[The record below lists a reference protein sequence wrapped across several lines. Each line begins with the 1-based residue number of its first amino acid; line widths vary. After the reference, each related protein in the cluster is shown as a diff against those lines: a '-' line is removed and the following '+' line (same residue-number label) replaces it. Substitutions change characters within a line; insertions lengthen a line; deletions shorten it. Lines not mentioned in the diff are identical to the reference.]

1 MSNEAKT
8 KARVLKGITG
18 RIIGERRDAYWMD
31 YSSGKD
37 DIYICIPAAEA
48 REFFERAKF
57 VAGLV
62 PACTVEDETAQ
73 AEFMARCDKYLATLP
88 KNREPDAA

>member
-57 VAGLV
+57 VAGLAAV
-62 PACTVEDETAQ
+62 CTDEDAAAQ
-73 AEFMARCDKYLATLP
+73 AEFIARCDSYLATLP
-88 KNREPDAA
+88 KNREDAA

>member
-62 PACTVEDETAQ
+62 RACTSEELKIQKD
-73 AEFMARCDKYLATLP
+73 FMARCDKYLATLP
-88 KNREPDAA
+88 D

>member
-1 MSNEAKT
+1 VSEAK
-8 KARVLKGITG
+8 AEAVIIYWTG
-18 RIIGERRDAYWMD
+18 GRFGFSQRNGDEP
-31 YSSGKD
+31 
-37 DIYICIPAAEA
+37 YIAILAAEA

-73 AEFMARCDKYLATLP
+73 EDFMARCDKYLATLP